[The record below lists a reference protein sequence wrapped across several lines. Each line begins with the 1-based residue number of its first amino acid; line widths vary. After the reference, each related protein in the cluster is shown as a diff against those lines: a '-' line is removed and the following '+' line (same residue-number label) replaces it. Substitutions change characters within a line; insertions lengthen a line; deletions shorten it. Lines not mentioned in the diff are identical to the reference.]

1 MLRNFQAEAAADT
14 AFYLEKKAK
23 EQKMETLDK
32 IIDKLAKQTAA
43 VDKLLQDLVSQK
55 GK

>member
-1 MLRNFQAEAAADT
+1 MEA
-14 AFYLEKKAK
+14 
-23 EQKMETLDK
+23 LDQ

-55 GK
+55 K